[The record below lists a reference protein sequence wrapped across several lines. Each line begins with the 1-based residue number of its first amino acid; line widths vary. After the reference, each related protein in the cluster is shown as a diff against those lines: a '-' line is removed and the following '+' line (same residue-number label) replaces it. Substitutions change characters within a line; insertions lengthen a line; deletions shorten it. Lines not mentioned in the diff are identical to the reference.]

1 MLESL
6 GLNDLGLT
14 LFKIEV
20 KHYEKE
26 ARPEES
32 GHCAPRR
39 IENAA
44 AGPDQEAVGG
54 RDRGNWR

>member
-54 RDRGNWR
+54 RD

>member
-20 KHYEKE
+20 EHQ
-26 ARPEES
+26 
-32 GHCAPRR
+32 HLL
-39 IENAA
+39 
-44 AGPDQEAVGG
+44 QVGVG
-54 RDRGNWR
+54 